1 MTKQIQ
7 FEDALEDDDWGL
19 IISSSGELKGLF
31 IPDGKEEEDVPESI
45 VNMCVRVFGIDVTQD
60 YQQSTLH

>member
-19 IISSSGELKGLF
+19 IISSTGELKGLF
-31 IPDGKEEEDVPESI
+31 IPL
-45 VNMCVRVFGIDVTQD
+45 CVRF
-60 YQQSTLH
+60 S